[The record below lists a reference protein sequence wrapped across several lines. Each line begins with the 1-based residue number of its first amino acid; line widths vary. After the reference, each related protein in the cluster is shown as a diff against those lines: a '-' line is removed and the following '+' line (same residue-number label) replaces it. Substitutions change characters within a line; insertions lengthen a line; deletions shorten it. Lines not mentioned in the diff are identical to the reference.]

1 MPKEERAQRE
11 WHMSQYERRQR
22 GNALSGDGPRLPSG
36 GNTRA
41 GRRGSGHLAVSLGCL
56 GGRLD
61 KTGDTQMTAFG
72 DEAVGKPGV
81 AGVYTNQRLSLSTTW
96 EGPRLICRGF
106 KPDSGNLTVRD
117 YRGASENVRHGETV
131 TPSCNRKSGSG
142 NPSPKAWR
150 VRFLSQWSYNRL
162 NREVDRRREGG
173 GRARRSDEAG

>member
-1 MPKEERAQRE
+1 
-11 WHMSQYERRQR
+11 MSQYERRRR
-22 GNALSGDGPRLPSG
+22 GNALPGDGSRLPSG

-41 GRRGSGHLAVSLGCL
+41 GRRGSGHLAVSLGYL

-61 KTGDTQMTAFG
+61 KTGDTQMTALG

-117 YRGASENVRHGETV
+117 YRGASGNVSHGGTV
-131 TPSCNRKSGSG
+131 NPSCNRKSRNG
-142 NPSPKAWR
+142 NPSPTAGR
-150 VRFLSQWSYNRL
+150 ARFLSQLSSRQGWKSGRVKVPAPSIACI
-162 NREVDRRREGG
+162 RTVSISGVCGG
-173 GRARRSDEAG
+173 NEAQ

>member
-22 GNALSGDGPRLPSG
+22 GNALSGDGPRLPSE

-61 KTGDTQMTAFG
+61 KTGDTQMTATG
-72 DEAVGKPGV
+72 RGEAVGKPGV

-96 EGPRLICRGF
+96 EGPRLTCRGF

-117 YRGASENVRHGETV
+117 YRGASEKEQPTR
-131 TPSCNRKSGSG
+131 PQSSGVQVPAPPIACLRAVSISDARGG
-142 NPSPKAWR
+142 NEPRS
-150 VRFLSQWSYNRL
+150 
-162 NREVDRRREGG
+162 
-173 GRARRSDEAG
+173 ART